1 MSEGKCKVKIG
12 RLNLLEIRAQKRR
25 TTKPSIGFY
34 DVSGLNLEIF
44 SLDYVSADI
53 LYR

>member
-1 MSEGKCKVKIG
+1 MKVG
-12 RLNLLEIRAQKRR
+12 RLNLLGIRAQKKH